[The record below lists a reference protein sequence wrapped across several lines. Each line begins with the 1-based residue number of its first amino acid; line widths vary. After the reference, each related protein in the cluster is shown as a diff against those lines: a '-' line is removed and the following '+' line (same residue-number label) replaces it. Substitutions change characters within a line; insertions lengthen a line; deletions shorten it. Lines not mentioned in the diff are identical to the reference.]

1 MRITTEPT
9 WHHHHHHGWA
19 KWLQKRPRP
28 HIDSPHSDCSEY
40 LANPG
45 NRRHTVQEFFA
56 MVSKTAKVE
65 AQYVERL
72 KCSFPDIER
81 MQSQGF
87 GDISFNGDRR
97 VDAELKL
104 VDKRKTGSHAQFR
117 CKMYRIHHVI
127 DKCVREASAVFCV
140 VLKSDGITPEQLCSD
155 PVVFKCYVGF
165 PTRTQEGRPN
175 IRSDHDVSKP
185 SHFSLLFNR
194 VARFKLPLQSIPQ
207 KAENLSFGC
216 CFNHCKTW

>member
-1 MRITTEPT
+1 MQNGAICKLCRCCFCFALPRCCNPKIHKPPHDTELPPPASAQDRTCHRLRPPPINAAVNSMRITTEPT

-127 DKCVREASAVFCV
+127 DKCVREASAVF
-140 VLKSDGITPEQLCSD
+140 
-155 PVVFKCYVGF
+155 
-165 PTRTQEGRPN
+165 
-175 IRSDHDVSKP
+175 
-185 SHFSLLFNR
+185 
-194 VARFKLPLQSIPQ
+194 
-207 KAENLSFGC
+207 
-216 CFNHCKTW
+216 